1 MPMELEPPMVPR
13 FEVRWSYDS
22 TTIAPCY
29 AAPTRAYCPPR
40 GEAAAALPRG
50 LAVAVRAGPDNTEDG
65 DGEQGS
71 QGHVGADEGGG
82 HDSQGRGGGMGQ
94 RGEEGDERFGESR
107 EHEGGEAERPDAGAG
122 LRVGHASP
130 PALLAHLSALLVMSC
145 VIPCPSSAVSRAP
158 KGNAMSCGDTDS
170 TIA

>member
-1 MPMELEPPMVPR
+1 VGC
-13 FEVRWSYDS
+13 S
-22 TTIAPCY
+22 
-29 AAPTRAYCPPR
+29 
-40 GEAAAALPRG
+40 GLPRG
-50 LAVAVRAGPDNTEDG
+50 LGAAVETRPHDTQDG
-65 DGEQGS
+65 AGEQDS
-71 QGHVGADEGGG
+71 EGHVRADEGGG
-82 HDSQGRGGGMGQ
+82 HDGEDRRGGVGQ
-94 RGEEGDERFGESR
+94 RGEEGDEGSGESR
-107 EHEGGEAERPDAGAG
+107 AHEGGEAERPDAGAG